1 MSGSLGATLLDGGRA
16 RFAVWAPRSR
26 AVAVRL
32 GERLVPLQPEPDGLH
47 AAVVDAVATGEPY
60 RLRLDDGVDRPDP
73 ASRHQPLGVHGPS
86 QIDDPA
92 FPWTDAGWK
101 GVERSRLV
109 LYELHVGVF
118 SPAGTF
124 DGVIPRLDGLRELGV
139 TAIEIM
145 PVAQFPGARNWGYDG
160 VFPYAVQSTYGGPA
174 GLRRLVDACHARGL
188 AVVLDVVYNH
198 LGPEGNVL
206 PAYGPYFTDR
216 HHTPWGAAV
225 NVDAEG
231 CEGVRR
237 YWVENAAR
245 WISEFHLD
253 GLRLDAVHAM
263 VDASPRHILAEIAQA
278 VHAEGARVG
287 RQVHVMAEA
296 DRTDP
301 ALARMGIDA
310 QWNDDFHHAL
320 HVLLTG
326 ETQGYYER
334 YGRPEQLAAAFAEPG
349 SCVVFS
355 QNHDQVGNRRLGD
368 RLGLEN
374 QRLAAAAVLLAPGI
388 PLLFMGEEYGETAPF
403 QYFVS
408 HGDAELIE
416 AVRRGRRAEFAAFGW
431 TGEVPDPQAESTFRR
446 SCVDPSRGDPARLA
460 YYRRLLELR
469 RELRPRD
476 PQVQVAGRV
485 LTVRY
490 PEASLVLN
498 FGEGD
503 VDVPGRCLLDPA
515 AEPGRLPGRRAGV
528 YARA

>member
-1 MSGSLGATLLDGGRA
+1 MSGFLGATLLDGGRA

-26 AVAVRL
+26 SVLVRL
-32 GERLVPLQPEPDGLH
+32 DERVVPLQPGPDGVH
-47 AAVVDAVATGEPY
+47 AAVVDHVAPGALYRY
-60 RLRLDDGVDRPDP
+60 RLEDGVDRPDP

-86 QIDDPA
+86 QIDDPRFA
-92 FPWTDAGWK
+92 WTDAGWT
-101 GVERSRLV
+101 GVELSRLV

-118 SPAGTF
+118 SREGSF
-124 DGVIPRLDGLRELGV
+124 DGVIPRLDALRDLGV
-139 TAIEIM
+139 TAIELM

-216 HHTPWGAAV
+216 HHTPWGAALD
-225 NVDAEG
+225 VDGEAAA
-231 CEGVRR
+231 GVRR
-237 YWVENAAR
+237 YLVENAAR
-245 WISEFHLD
+245 WIRDFHLD

-263 VDASPRHILAEIAQA
+263 IDASPRHVLADIAEA
-278 VHAEGARVG
+278 VHAEGARLG
-287 RQVHVMAEA
+287 RRVHVLAEA
-296 DRTDP
+296 ERTDP
-301 ALARMGIDA
+301 ALAAMGIDA

-326 ETQGYYER
+326 ETQGYYAR

-349 SCVVFS
+349 RCVVFS

-368 RLGLEN
+368 RLGLED
-374 QRLAAAAVLLAPGI
+374 RKLAAAAVLLSPSI

-408 HGDAELIE
+408 HGDAGLVE
-416 AVRRGRRAEFAAFGW
+416 AVRAGRRAEFAAFGW
-431 TGEVPDPQAESTFRR
+431 TGEVPDPQAESTFER
-446 SCVDPSRGDPARLA
+446 SKLDPSRGDPARLA

-469 RELRPRD
+469 KRLAPRD
-476 PQVQVAGRV
+476 PQVEVAGRV
-485 LTVRY
+485 LRVRY
-490 PEASLVLN
+490 AEASLVLN

-503 VDVPGRCLLDPA
+503 VEVPGRCLLDPGA
-515 AEPGRLPGRRAGV
+515 APGRLGGRRAGV